1 MSYCCAMR
9 LKFIIGI
16 LAEAKEVPDPVDIID
31 YLDFN
36 VKTPDGRPVIRIKYC
51 PFCGKQAIGPLRAL

>member
-31 YLDFN
+31 YLDFDN
-36 VKTPDGRPVIRIKYC
+36 KTPDGRPVIRIRYC
-51 PFCGKQAIGPLRAL
+51 PFCGKVVTGTVRAI